1 MCLPWLPFVCPE
13 EKLPLRQDT
22 GCLVCS
28 AGHVYPVVNE
38 IPRFVPND
46 SYANAFGLQWNRY
59 RRTQLDTYT
68 GTSISADR
76 LRRCLGNVLWEALRG
91 LTILEC
97 GCGAGRFT
105 EILLARGARVA
116 SVDLS
121 SAVEANRE
129 NCPIGDRHAILQA
142 DLTRLPF
149 GDGLF
154 DVVLCIGVLQHTPNP
169 ETSIAA
175 LCRHL
180 RPGGT
185 LVIDHYRRRWSSYF
199 GAVPIV
205 RAILKRLSPKQ
216 AEVIVDYLVRF
227 GLPIRRT
234 LDRVPLL
241 RSLIGRLV
249 PVVSYAREYP
259 QLSDALQKEWSY
271 LDTYDN
277 LTDWYKHTRSVE
289 SIRRTLAALG
299 LENIVAQP
307 GGNGVEASG
316 RKRIERLGLT
326 TPPTD

>member
-1 MCLPWLPFVCPE
+1 M
-13 EKLPLRQDT
+13 
-22 GCLVCS
+22 CS

-185 LVIDHYRRRWSSYF
+185 LVIDHYRRRWSSDF

-216 AEVIVDYLVRF
+216 AEVIVDGKKQTITVDEAY
-227 GLPIRRT
+227 I
-234 LDRVPLL
+234 
-241 RSLIGRLV
+241 
-249 PVVSYAREYP
+249 
-259 QLSDALQKEWSY
+259 
-271 LDTYDN
+271 
-277 LTDWYKHTRSVE
+277 VE
-289 SIRRTLAALG
+289 SVLKPDAKKAAGFENATMAGQPVDEKRIRQGIVEFMKTLA
-299 LENIVAQP
+299 ET
-307 GGNGVEASG
+307 
-316 RKRIERLGLT
+316 K
-326 TPPTD
+326 